1 MTREEGRRIYEQS
14 TWGRLIAAR
23 DAEEMMMVLASAGTS
38 LTEFEAAARRHTVA
52 HLSPARRVQH
62 IANDAKLRRAAL
74 TRPVLCER
82 DRQDFADAFAATI
95 RAEVAKVFLGDE
107 LRQLKAAGAD
117 CGDLLAEVE
126 AL

>member
-38 LTEFEAAARRHTVA
+38 
-52 HLSPARRVQH
+52 
-62 IANDAKLRRAAL
+62 L